1 MTTLGKSRG
10 CDNSGKRL
18 YIRTF
23 GCQMNVKDSEFIAGL
38 FLEKGYGLVYSPE
51 EADIIL
57 FNTCSVREHA
67 EERAISNMG
76 HLMKQYKNKV
86 YGMVGCMAQALKD
99 KLFERLPALDL
110 VCGTG
115 EIARLPEL
123 VKEAAKNK
131 ILALNNLNAPLPEL
145 KSPYRQSDK
154 HAYVS
159 IMRGCDNFCSY
170 CIVPYVRGRE
180 RSRKVEDIVNE
191 IKDLAERGIKDIML
205 LGQNVNSYIARAYNV
220 ERIAYS
226 NKKKMCNFVQLLEH
240 INNIDAIEKIS
251 FMTSH
256 PKDASI
262 RLFKAIRDSDK
273 VAKHLHL
280 PLQSGSDGILKL
292 MNRGYTRRK
301 YLNLVTKA
309 RNIMPSLRLTTDII
323 VGFPTET
330 EKDFNDTLNLMKEIK
345 FDLAYIF
352 KYSPRPGTGAARL
365 KDNIPE
371 DTKKKRHKILL
382 DLQRDIHKTQIK
394 EQIHT
399 DKLCKEL
406 SSF

>member
-1 MTTLGKSRG
+1 
-10 CDNSGKRL
+10 
-18 YIRTF
+18 
-23 GCQMNVKDSEFIAGL
+23 MNVKDSEFIAGL
-38 FLEKGYGLVYSPE
+38 FLEKGYKLTDFPKD
-51 EADIIL
+51 ADIVL

-86 YGMVGCMAQALKD
+86 YGMVGCMAQALKG
-99 KLFERLPALDL
+99 KLFERLPKLNI

-115 EIARLPEL
+115 EITKLPEL
-123 VKEAAKNK
+123 VKEAMNNK
-131 ILALNNLNAPLPEL
+131 VLALDNVDTSLPEPNL
-145 KSPYRQSDK
+145 SYRQSDK

-170 CIVPYVRGRE
+170 CVVPYVRGRE

-191 IKDLAERGIKDIML
+191 IKGLAERGIKDITL
-205 LGQNVNSYIARAYNV
+205 LGQNVNSYRPHFVNLLGEI
-220 ERIAYS
+220 
-226 NKKKMCNFVQLLEH
+226 NKIQGV
-240 INNIDAIEKIS
+240 EKIS
-251 FMTSH
+251 FLTSH
-256 PKDASI
+256 PKDANVE
-262 RLFKAIRDSDK
+262 LFKAMKESDK
-273 VAKHLHL
+273 VVKHLHL
-280 PLQSGSDGILKL
+280 PLQSGSNRILKL
-292 MNRGYTRRK
+292 MNRGYTRGK
-301 YLNLVTKA
+301 YLNLITKA

-365 KDNIPE
+365 KDSIPE

-382 DLQRDIHKTQIK
+382 DLQREIHKTQIK

-399 DKLCKEL
+399 DKLCKEP